1 VYREQSGDADVV
13 IAFLECDGYGGNT
26 LTSTEFDYDWL
37 VIGSGFGGSV
47 SALRLAEKGYR
58 VGVLERGRRYG
69 DEDLPKSAWDASR
82 YTWAPALGKLGIMR
96 TSLFRHVFFPSQSGV
111 GGGSLVYGGVL
122 YRAKSEFF
130 EDPQWRALGGWDEL
144 LRPHY
149 ETAER
154 MLGVATVPFDSVHQ
168 QWIREMGQHFG
179 TESTVTRAPTG
190 VFFGEPGKT
199 VSDPFFGGEGPDRT
213 GCIRCGACMVGCRVG
228 AVNSLTKNYLWFAEK
243 RGVQILPEHHV
254 VDVTPLGAA
263 DGSDGYRV
271 ATKHPGA
278 GFRRTSQTLT
288 ARGVIFAA
296 GALGTNEL
304 LANCKH
310 GGSLPRLSDR
320 LGELVRTNS
329 ESVLTV
335 LLPEDRESWRDVTA
349 SSSVHLDADTHV
361 ELLTYGTDADM
372 LSLLYTVLV
381 GDGSRVTR
389 PLKWLGTIV
398 RHPVRWL
405 KTLWPVGWSRRMV
418 MLLVM
423 QSKDNAIA
431 FRARKRRLG
440 KGYRLSTA
448 QDSDRPIPTYI
459 EKGNQAAQWL
469 AKRTGG
475 IAQSSV
481 LEAVANIPST
491 AHMLGGAVIG
501 VSAESGV
508 VDKDLRAFGYQN
520 MLVCDGAAIP
530 ANPGVNPALTITA
543 LAEYAMAQIPVL
555 SDRPEVDYAR
565 HSPHDLPR

>member
-1 VYREQSGDADVV
+1 MLTDAE
-13 IAFLECDGYGGNT
+13 L
-26 LTSTEFDYDWL
+26 DYDWL

-47 SALRLAEKGYR
+47 SALRLAEKGYH
-58 VGVLERGRRYG
+58 VAVLERGRRYRPQ
-69 DEDLPKSAWDASR
+69 DLPQSAWQSNK

-122 YRAKSEFF
+122 YRAKKEFF
-130 EDPQWRALGGWDEL
+130 EGAQWRRLDNWDEL

-149 ETAER
+149 DTAER
-154 MLGVATVPFDSVHQ
+154 MLGVRTVPFDSLHQ
-168 QWIREMGQHFG
+168 QWIREMGRHFG
-179 TESTVTRAPTG
+179 TEDTVTRAPTG

-199 VSDPFFGGEGPDRT
+199 VSDPYFGGAGPDRT
-213 GCIRCGACMVGCRVG
+213 GCTRCGACMVGCRVG
-228 AVNSLTKNYLWFAEK
+228 AVNSLTMNYLWFAEK
-243 RGVQILPEHHV
+243 RGVQILPEHQV
-254 VDVTPLGAA
+254 VDVAPLGAA

-271 ATKHPGA
+271 TTERPGA
-278 GFRRTSQTLT
+278 GFRRNRQTQT

-310 GGSLPRLSDR
+310 GGSLPRISDR

-335 LLPEDRESWRDVTA
+335 LLPDDHGSWRDLTA
-349 SSSVHLDADTHV
+349 SSSVHVDADTHI
-361 ELLTYGTDADM
+361 EFLTYGPNADM

-381 GDGSRVTR
+381 GDGTRVTR
-389 PLKWLGTIV
+389 PLKWLAAIL

-423 QSKDNAIA
+423 QSRDNAIA

-440 KGYRLSTA
+440 GGYRLSTT
-448 QDSDRPIPTYI
+448 QHSEKPSPTYI
-459 EKGNQAAQWL
+459 DKGNQAAQWL
-469 AKRTGG
+469 ARRTGG
-475 IAQSSV
+475 IAQSNV
-481 LEAVANIPST
+481 LEALGNIPST
-491 AHMLGGAVIG
+491 AHLLGGAVIG
-501 VSAESGV
+501 ADAKSGV
-508 VDKDLRAFGYQN
+508 VDKNLRVFGYRN
-520 MLVCDGAAIP
+520 MLVCDGAAMP

-543 LAEYAMAQIPVL
+543 LAEYAMAQIAV
-555 SDRPEVDYAR
+555 SESAVSGRAI
-565 HSPHDLPR
+565 